1 MSERT
6 TLLFLDSNH
15 HFGPR
20 VLYCFKDMRG
30 RILQALE
37 VLTGMMQDTQGFISK
52 SIPARDIRVIDP
64 FEDFLGG
71 LKSFQ
76 SMETNVPR
84 PTPRSGQQ
92 DNKVVT

>member
-37 VLTGMMQDTQGFISK
+37 VLTGMMQTTQGFIS
-52 SIPARDIRVIDP
+52 IPVTDIRVIDP
-64 FEDFLGG
+64 FEDFLGV
-71 LKSFQ
+71 LESFQ
-76 SMETNVPR
+76 SMETSVPR